1 MLITDLQQIKKMIE
15 LGYIIF
21 KYKGQLIALEPIDFG
36 QVSLKY
42 QDDNIVH
49 YERNK
54 RLRSDNDKIILSDL

>member
-1 MLITDLQQIKKMIE
+1 MIE